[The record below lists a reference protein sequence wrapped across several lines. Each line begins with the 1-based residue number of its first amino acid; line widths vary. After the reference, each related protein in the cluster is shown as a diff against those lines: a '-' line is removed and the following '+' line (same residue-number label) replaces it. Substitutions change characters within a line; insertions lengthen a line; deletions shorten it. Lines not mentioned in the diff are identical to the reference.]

1 MDFKMHHLGM
11 MGVFVILV
19 WRLFQGDVR
28 VKTYQVAVKR
38 CLLFDVCIIF
48 LGKAWEEF
56 YHRKEGS
63 NQDLEEGDLTLSM
76 NRCVSDICLRRGHA
90 FRE

>member
-1 MDFKMHHLGM
+1 MVVWGSREGDGFQNASLG
-11 MGVFVILV
+11 GDGCVCILV

-63 NQDLEEGDLTLSM
+63 NQDLEEG
-76 NRCVSDICLRRGHA
+76 
-90 FRE
+90 